1 MYVHGCKPSLLNI
14 YCYSKQTLIYKMSP
28 LLDLGPE
35 DFSCHIN
42 NRPTGAV
49 DAGIPKTHT
58 TAWAMFGYLLR
69 ALKSAYKMLLQAQ
82 MLQDN
87 QYLKHFKINA

>member
-1 MYVHGCKPSLLNI
+1 
-14 YCYSKQTLIYKMSP
+14 MSP
-28 LLDLGPE
+28 PLDLGSE

-42 NRPTGAV
+42 NRSTGAV

-69 ALKSAYKMLLQAQ
+69 AFKSAYK